1 MSFPLL
7 EKLVKS
13 APGATCGQ
21 KIFAWWHAN
30 EKKLLGSCRAR
41 TGPSMCRRRWRTD
54 AVVPR
59 TRLEVSRFIAQKKLS
74 ARARARAST
83 VAPWGALP
91 LRLTAKGERVSEMFS
106 SGFSC
111 NRNDYMKILTNR
123 AIFRLAAS
131 LDVMATCGPAQL
143 SDTYE
148 VYARYV
154 NPRSNALS

>member
-1 MSFPLL
+1 M
-7 EKLVKS
+7 
-13 APGATCGQ
+13 
-21 KIFAWWHAN
+21 
-30 EKKLLGSCRAR
+30 GSCREH
-41 TGPSMCRRRWRTD
+41 TGPSMCRRRWRTE

-74 ARARARAST
+74 ARAST

-91 LRLTAKGERVSEMFS
+91 LRLTAKGERVSEMCS

-143 SDTYE
+143 CGSWSAQIFKRCRPFENRAIRGD
-148 VYARYV
+148 
-154 NPRSNALS
+154 LSAFVASSIDNWG